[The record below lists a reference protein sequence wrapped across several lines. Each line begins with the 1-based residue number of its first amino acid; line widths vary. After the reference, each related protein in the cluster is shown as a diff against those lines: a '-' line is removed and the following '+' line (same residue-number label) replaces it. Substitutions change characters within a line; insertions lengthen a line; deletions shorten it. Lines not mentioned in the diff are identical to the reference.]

1 MTDGQNLHQPG
12 LTAKIGRTMSATATL
27 SPAILD
33 KYEPVIGLEVHV
45 QLLTES
51 KAFCGCANHFGSAPN
66 TNVCPVCL
74 GLPGALPV
82 LNRKAVEFAVLTGR
96 ALNCVIRERSIFA
109 RKNYFYPDSP
119 KGYQISQFDK
129 PIAEHGWI
137 DIPTAHGSGKN
148 GANKD
153 GSSSLGWKRIGIT
166 RAHMEEDAGK
176 SIHDGFADSST
187 RTYVDLNRCGT
198 PLVEIVSEPD
208 IRTPDEAYEYLNKLK
223 EILLF
228 AGVSDCNME
237 EGSLRCDAN
246 VSVMPRGSTK
256 FGTKVEVKNVN
267 SFRYIRSALEYE
279 IERQIEVIESG
290 GRVIQET
297 RLWNQAEGRTYSMRS
312 KEQAHDYRYFPEPD
326 LPPLIV
332 SPEWQAEI
340 AATMPELP
348 EARRTRM
355 IAEYE
360 LTEQDAHT
368 LTATREFA
376 DRFEAVAR
384 TAKSPRRVANLLLS
398 ELGGRL
404 KAAGLE
410 LEASPISLPG
420 LVVAADLVEDGKIS
434 SKQLK
439 QLFDICFEKGED
451 FPAVYEREKPQQI
464 TDVSAI
470 EALIDEV
477 IAANPAQVAQYRGGK
492 KTVAGFFVGQVMRA
506 SKGQANPALLNE
518 LVTKKLDG

>member
-1 MTDGQNLHQPG
+1 
-12 LTAKIGRTMSATATL
+12 MSSASSSEA
-27 SPAILD
+27 LD

-45 QLLTES
+45 QLLTET

-82 LNRKAVEFAVLTGR
+82 LNRKAVEFATLTGL
-96 ALNCVIRERSIFA
+96 AINCQIRERSIFA

-137 DIPTAHGSGKN
+137 DVPTA
-148 GANKD
+148 D
-153 GSSSLGWKRIGIT
+153 GSIKRVGVT

-176 SIHDGFADSST
+176 SIHDGFADSAT

-208 IRTPDEAYEYLNKLK
+208 LRTPDEAYEYLNRLK

-246 VSVMPRGSTK
+246 VSVMPRGSKT

-279 IERQIEVIESG
+279 IERQIEVVESG

-332 SPEWQAEI
+332 SPEWQTEI

-348 EARRTRM
+348 EARRKRM

-360 LTEQDAHT
+360 LTEQDAQT

-404 KAAGLE
+404 KAAGIE

-420 LVVAADLVEDGKIS
+420 IVLAADLVEEGKIS

-439 QLFDICFEKGED
+439 QLFDISFEKGED

-464 TDVSAI
+464 TDSAAI